1 MRLAQG
7 PLTVNDSRVGCRNI
21 IGLVKVGVLG
31 SLQLRTLKEILVSLL
46 GILIFRIIL
55 VFFPVPYC
63 QVINTGAVLSVLQTV
78 LAVGV
83 VLSVQSLAVQRLQS
97 NLRLCLLHLL
107 VTDSLVNGFVRSG
120 LSRQLIGLLRQ
131 LKDAVQLL
139 VEEVTH
145 FHRPVNEFRF
155 ILIRDTQISE

>member
-1 MRLAQG
+1 M
-7 PLTVNDSRVGCRNI
+7 NDSRVGCRNI